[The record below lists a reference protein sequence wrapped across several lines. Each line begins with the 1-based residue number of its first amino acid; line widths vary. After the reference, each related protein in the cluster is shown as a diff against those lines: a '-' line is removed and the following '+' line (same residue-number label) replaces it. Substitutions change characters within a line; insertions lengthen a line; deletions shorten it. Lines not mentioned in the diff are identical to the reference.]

1 MEVALEIP
9 QATIVDIVFLIE
21 SVCVCVCVLQVYCWD
36 SFLFLELC
44 FTYGKWSW

>member
-21 SVCVCVCVLQVYCWD
+21 CLCVCVLQVYCWD
-36 SFLFLELC
+36 SFLFL
-44 FTYGKWSW
+44 

>member
-21 SVCVCVCVLQVYCWD
+21 SVCVCVCVCVLQVYCWD

-44 FTYGKWSW
+44 FTYGK